1 MNGEEL
7 FNAITKIDDDIIENR
22 SAVSTKK
29 TSSVRIGIVIA
40 SVVCVFIIAIASI
53 LVLIKKQFRSIPTY
67 DHAHFSASEIA
78 SMAGMDHKYLEN
90 SGTRSYTTVYVP
102 DAEYLHIKALP
113 DTEYIT
119 VYQFFDKKE
128 PVSESSLKSFSNM
141 LYDGLCEALDVQKEE
156 LKNEVIDHS
165 DGDVA
170 TLDAECG
177 KYTIRFSQNGRFQSA
192 SIWSFSS
199 KNPGGVIKIYGNEIS
214 VDQRLPDDEIVSSL
228 QVLNKQLCSI
238 FKADF
243 PDIKVVR
250 EYDEYSEHGATW
262 IRVFFYNK
270 LNTPD
275 DSMINDRIELIFDN
289 MLNYSGDVVS
299 DSILSNVHVYYYRFF
314 TDKIEP
320 VANVRLLSLKEAENL
335 LYSGCVFGMHAC
347 PLCMAEQPEVDFH
360 NYDYVDVRYVNG
372 VPFYAF
378 FKKLDLKTSNGNLA
392 FASTY
397 VPAFEVSGLKE
408 YFESQKSSHK

>member
-22 SAVSTKK
+22 SAASTKK

-40 SVVCVFIIAIASI
+40 SVVCVFIIAGI

-78 SMAGMDHKYLEN
+78 SMAGMDLKYYDN
-90 SGTRSYTTVYVP
+90 SGTRLYTTVYVP
-102 DAEYLHIKALP
+102 DAEYLYIKALP

-119 VYQFFDKKE
+119 VYQFPDKKK

-165 DGDVA
+165 DGYRA
-170 TLDAECG
+170 TLLDAECG
-177 KYTIRFSQNGRFQSA
+177 KYNIRFSQDGRHQSA
-192 SIWSFSS
+192 SIWYYYS

-214 VDQRLPDDEIVSSL
+214 VDQRLSDDEIVSSL

-238 FKADF
+238 FKADL

-250 EYDEYSEHGATW
+250 EYNEYSEHGATW
-262 IRVFFYNK
+262 IRVYFYNK

-275 DSMINDRIELIFDN
+275 DSMINDRIELSFDN
-289 MLNYSGDVVS
+289 TVNFSGDVVS
-299 DSILSNVHVYYYRFF
+299 DGILSNVKVYYYHYF
-314 TDKIEP
+314 TDKMEP

-335 LYSGCVFGMHAC
+335 LYSGCVFGMHSC
-347 PLCMAEQPEVDFH
+347 PLCMARQPEVVFH

-378 FKKLDLKTSNGNLA
+378 FKKLDIKTSNGNLA

>member
-22 SAVSTKK
+22 SAASTKK

-78 SMAGMDHKYLEN
+78 SMAGMDHKYLDN
-90 SGTRSYTTVYVP
+90 SGTRSYTTIFVP

-119 VYQFFDKKE
+119 VYQFFDKKK

-165 DGDVA
+165 DGGVA

-177 KYTIRFSQNGRFQSA
+177 KYRIRFSQNDRFQSA
-192 SIWSFSS
+192 FILSYSS

-214 VDQRLPDDEIVSSL
+214 VDQRLSDDEIVSSL

-238 FKADF
+238 FKADL

-250 EYDEYSEHGATW
+250 KYDGYSEHGATW

-275 DSMINDRIELIFDN
+275 DSMINDRIQLSFDN
-289 MLNYSGDVVS
+289 MVNYSGDVVS
-299 DSILSNVHVYYYRFF
+299 DSILSNVNVYYYHFF
-314 TDKIEP
+314 TDKMEP
-320 VANVRLLSLKEAENL
+320 VANVRLLSLKEAESL

-408 YFESQKSSHK
+408 YFESQKSSHE